1 MLDKIVKPSG
11 STCVMII
18 AGEASGDQ
26 HGAKVVRAMR
36 ERAPDLFFFGIGG
49 QALRAAGV
57 QVFMD
62 AAELAVVGITEIFA
76 KLPNLLKGMTIAKRF
91 LKTIRPDLL
100 ILIDFPDFNL
110 NIAAAAKN
118 LNIPV
123 LYYISPQIWAWR
135 SGRVKKIRA
144 RVNHMAVILPF
155 EAAFYEG
162 HGVPVSFVGH
172 PLLDDFPGASAVSG
186 APLPEGGPV
195 IGLLPGSR
203 DREVARLLPD
213 MLAAIPLLRRQFPD
227 IRFIVSLSPSVERS
241 FLEAIVAAHCPER
254 DIEIEA
260 GGVHGVLTKST
271 LVVAASGTVTLEAAI
286 SGSPMV
292 IIYKVSPLSYLLG
305 RMLIHVNFMGLANLI
320 AGKGICPELL
330 QRQVSGASI
339 AETVIAMLRDP
350 KGMAACRREL
360 LKVKA
365 QLGNPGASGRVAEIA
380 MALMKKAGGTS

>member
-1 MLDKIVKPSG
+1 MLDRIVKPSG

-26 HGAKVVRAMR
+26 HGAKVVYAMR
-36 ERAPDLFFFGIGG
+36 ERAPGLFFFGIGG

-57 QVFMD
+57 HVFMD
-62 AAELAVVGITEIFA
+62 AAELAVVGITEIFV
-76 KLPNLLKGMTIAKRF
+76 KLPILLKGMTTAKRL
-91 LKTIRPDLL
+91 LKTIKPDLL

-118 LNIPV
+118 LKIPV
-123 LYYISPQIWAWR
+123 LYYVSPQLWAWR

-155 EAAFYEG
+155 EAAFYQD
-162 HGVPVSFVGH
+162 HGVSVSFVGH
-172 PLLDDFPGASAVSG
+172 PLLDDFPGASAVSV
-186 APLPEGGPV
+186 APPPEGGPV

-213 MLAAIPLLRRQFPD
+213 MLAAIPLLRRQIPD
-227 IRFIVSLSPSVERS
+227 IRFILSLSPSVKRS
-241 FLEAIVAAHCPER
+241 FLEAIVAAHRPER
-254 DIEIEA
+254 DFEIEA
-260 GGVHGVLTKST
+260 GGVHRVLTKST

-286 SGSPMV
+286 SGSPMI

-305 RMLIHVNFMGLANLI
+305 RMLIHVNFVGLANLI
-320 AGKGICPELL
+320 AGKAICPELL

-339 AETVIAMLRDP
+339 AETVSAMLRDP
-350 KGMAACRREL
+350 KGMAACRGEL

-380 MALMKKAGGTS
+380 LTLMKKEGEAS

>member
-1 MLDKIVKPSG
+1 M
-11 STCVMII
+11 TT
-18 AGEASGDQ
+18 
-26 HGAKVVRAMR
+26 AKR
-36 ERAPDLFFFGIGG
+36 
-49 QALRAAGV
+49 
-57 QVFMD
+57 
-62 AAELAVVGITEIFA
+62 
-76 KLPNLLKGMTIAKRF
+76 LLKTVS
-91 LKTIRPDLL
+91 PDLL

-110 NIAAAAKN
+110 NIAAVAKN

-135 SGRVKKIRA
+135 SGRVKKIRT
-144 RVNHMAVILPF
+144 RVSHMAVILPF
-155 EAAFYEG
+155 EAAFYAD

-172 PLLDDFPGASAVSG
+172 PLLDDFPGASAGSI

-203 DREVARLLPD
+203 DREVARLLPE
-213 MLAAIPLLRRQFPD
+213 MLAAIPLLRRQIPD
-227 IRFIVSLSPSVERS
+227 IRFIVSLSPSVKRS
-241 FLEAIVAAHCPER
+241 FLEAIMATHCPER
-254 DIEIEA
+254 DVDIEA
-260 GGVHGVLTKST
+260 GGVHRVLTKST

-339 AETVIAMLRDP
+339 AETVTAMLRDP

-360 LKVKA
+360 LNVKA
-365 QLGNPGASGRVAEIA
+365 QLGNPGASGRVADIA
-380 MALMKKAGGTS
+380 LALMKKGERTSWES

>member
-1 MLDKIVKPSG
+1 MLDRIIPPPG
-11 STCVMII
+11 SRCVMII

-26 HGAKVVRAMR
+26 HGAKVVSAMR
-36 ERAPDLFFFGIGG
+36 ELAPGLFFFGIGG
-49 QALRAAGV
+49 QALKAAGV
-57 QVFMD
+57 QVVID
-62 AAELAVVGITEIFA
+62 AAELAVVGITEIFS
-76 KLPNLLKGMTIAKRF
+76 KLPVLLKGMTGAKRL
-91 LKTIRPDLL
+91 LKTVKPNLL

-110 NIAAAAKN
+110 NIAAAAKK

-172 PLLDDFPGASAVSG
+172 PLLDDFPVVPTAPAV
-186 APLPEGGPV
+186 PLPEGGPI

-213 MLAAIPLLRRQFPD
+213 MLAAIPQLRRQVPNV
-227 IRFIVSLSPSVERS
+227 RFIVSLSPSVKRS
-241 FLEAIVAAHCPER
+241 FLESILATHCPEP
-254 DIEIEA
+254 DIEIE
-260 GGVHGVLTKST
+260 GKGVHAVLAKST
-271 LVVAASGTVTLEAAI
+271 LIVAASGTVTLEAAMA
-286 SGSPMV
+286 GCPMV

-305 RMLIHVNFMGLANLI
+305 RMLIHVDFMGLANLI

-330 QRQVSGASI
+330 QQQVSGLGI
-339 AETVIAMLRDP
+339 AETVTALLQDP
-350 KGMAACRREL
+350 KGMAECRREL
-360 LKVKA
+360 LNVKA
-365 QLGNPGASGRVAEIA
+365 RLGSPGASRRVAQIA
-380 MALMKKAGGTS
+380 LSLMNKAGAHS